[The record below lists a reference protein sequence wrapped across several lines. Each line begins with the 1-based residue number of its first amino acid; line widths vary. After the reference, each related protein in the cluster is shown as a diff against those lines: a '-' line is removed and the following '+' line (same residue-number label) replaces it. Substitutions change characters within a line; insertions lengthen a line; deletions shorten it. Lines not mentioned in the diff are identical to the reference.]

1 MHHTYNRTWRFSYIC
16 VHPFIQPFALI
27 LPALASAGTEQNT
40 VRLFD
45 DDDNDVESEER
56 TEMK

>member
-1 MHHTYNRTWRFSYIC
+1 MRFSYIC